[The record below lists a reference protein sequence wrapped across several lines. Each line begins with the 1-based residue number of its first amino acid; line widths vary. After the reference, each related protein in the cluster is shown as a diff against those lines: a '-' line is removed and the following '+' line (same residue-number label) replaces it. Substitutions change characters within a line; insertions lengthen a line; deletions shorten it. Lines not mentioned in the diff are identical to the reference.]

1 MKIGLIA
8 DTHGLV
14 RARVFELFRG
24 VECILLAGDIGDP
37 MVVEDLKIIAPVH
50 AVAGNVDMPCRL
62 PERLEI
68 ELQGRL
74 FYLVHKIGSP
84 ADPLPEIKNWI
95 SSKKPNFVIYGHTHD
110 TAVDGVD
117 GVTFVNPGIAGQRR
131 SYNVPSVGIIELN
144 GESSPKIQIYPL

>member
-8 DTHGLV
+8 DTHGTV
-14 RARVFELFRG
+14 RARVFDLFQG
-24 VECILLAGDIGDP
+24 VDRILLAGDIGDP
-37 MVVEDLKIIAPVH
+37 IVVEDLKIIAPVH

-62 PERLEI
+62 SDRLKI
-68 ELQGRL
+68 DLDGRL
-74 FYLVHKIGSP
+74 FYLAHKIGSP

-95 SSKKPNFVIYGHTHD
+95 SSKKPDFVIYGHTHD

-131 SYNVPSVGIIELN
+131 AHNSPSVGIIELN